1 MDLLGG
7 YGSDG
12 DGSGSDSERSAPPAP
27 SSVRKHAPATVS
39 VLGSMPPPKTV
50 PSRTPATNAAGE
62 DFFSS
67 LPRPG
72 GASGL
77 SSLPPPSSSSLG
89 GGGAEGRTAGGK
101 KVIMLPLQRQLL
113 AAAAL
118 DSDDEE
124 EPAAKRFKAGA
135 GGKSKL
141 MDFLPPPKNDTG
153 PITGTLGGGLSRS
166 SKASGAGAGAA
177 GAFGSAGPGPS
188 SAAAAADAVSG
199 AGSGGASAALPSDF
213 FAGNEAAAY
222 SNEAFRVAEN
232 EGPAPYGG
240 YDPSGAGG
248 GYSGKHAASA
258 LAAGVDEGASAD
270 LLEEALKAE
279 QERAAK
285 RGGGGKAGMFGPG
298 VKVVEVKAK
307 DLTAMDPAAREAAKT
322 AQDALG
328 SEYAMALRRSAAPF
342 EGNKLAKR
350 KHQIGTL
357 LFNARM
363 QELDQMEKRTVGQK
377 SKAETAAKYGAVDF
391 ALLFVANYEGV
402 KGGLA
407 APVLEALAAKLPP
420 SVWLLMAGSNAAYH
434 LLDGLLEW
442 MQRDDGA
449 RPVIAGGVSSGRGDL
464 DDDSDAGDDGGE
476 LVIVSGGVAAGAR
489 GSLHELLRRVVA
501 ETHSVPYLA
510 LWRAGRGDKSVSQG
524 LDAFTGGRLVLGQ
537 VEPQL
542 LALYGV
548 GCRLHLRAELPVLRS
563 VCSAYPLLPGGRPD
577 PRSWAGCTGRGRAI
591 FGEANAENEARIAD
605 ERGVPFLGG
614 YMNGELG
621 PYVRHGYAGW
631 FFNPLCVQPPGSGAS
646 GASAGSHGAAV
657 GVVAGGRVLP
667 LDRTQMQGY
676 TSVYAALG

>member
-1 MDLLGG
+1 MTGACICALQ
-7 YGSDG
+7 
-12 DGSGSDSERSAPPAP
+12 PPTPLARHYLP
-27 SSVRKHAPATVS
+27 HSQ
-39 VLGSMPPPKTV
+39 TV

-248 GYSGKHAASA
+248 GYSGYGHHHNDPAHAAAAAAAAAAYYSAQQQDVYGPGPGAARSKHAASA

-328 SEYAMALRRSAAPF
+328 SEYAS
-342 EGNKLAKR
+342 ELA
-350 KHQIGTL
+350 QADG
-357 LFNARM
+357 
-363 QELDQMEKRTVGQK
+363 
-377 SKAETAAKYGAVDF
+377 
-391 ALLFVANYEGV
+391 
-402 KGGLA
+402 
-407 APVLEALAAKLPP
+407 
-420 SVWLLMAGSNAAYH
+420 VWLGSGLCACVYGQAGVVWEGKCVLFRGSGGGCGGCGKACV
-434 LLDGLLEW
+434 
-442 MQRDDGA
+442 GA
-449 RPVIAGGVSSGRGDL
+449 RAGL
-464 DDDSDAGDDGGE
+464 W
-476 LVIVSGGVAAGAR
+476 
-489 GSLHELLRRVVA
+489 
-501 ETHSVPYLA
+501 SV
-510 LWRAGRGDKSVSQG
+510 G
-524 LDAFTGGRLVLGQ
+524 TG
-537 VEPQL
+537 
-542 LALYGV
+542 
-548 GCRLHLRAELPVLRS
+548 
-563 VCSAYPLLPGGRPD
+563 
-577 PRSWAGCTGRGRAI
+577 
-591 FGEANAENEARIAD
+591 
-605 ERGVPFLGG
+605 
-614 YMNGELG
+614 
-621 PYVRHGYAGW
+621 
-631 FFNPLCVQPPGSGAS
+631 GAS
-646 GASAGSHGAAV
+646 GCRHAVVELTRVLLPCLLATAVQWRCGARRLPSRATSWQSASTRSAHCSSTPACRWAG
-657 GVVAGGRVLP
+657 AGGCVC
-667 LDRTQMQGY
+667 
-676 TSVYAALG
+676 VW